1 MPCALT
7 GSSGYLVRVMIIDS
21 SKLVMIGLSLVVN
34 MELFSI
40 TTNRTCGHHQAL
52 AGGTSISQLTE
63 PYANPPGHHQA
74 LAGGIPTTNKDDCFV
89 AMKLMHHRLKPG
101 GV

>member
-1 MPCALT
+1 
-7 GSSGYLVRVMIIDS
+7 MIIDS

-40 TTNRTCGHHQAL
+40 STNRTRGHHRAL

-74 LAGGIPTTNKDDCFV
+74 LAGGTSTSQLTRTFQ
-89 AMKLMHHRLKPG
+89 
-101 GV
+101 